1 MNDFAIEINGLRK
14 TFQDRAAVNGLN
26 LKVPAGSIFGF
37 LGRNGAGKTTTI
49 KLLMGM
55 LKADAGTASIF
66 GLPVSDPRASIEARR
81 RIGFVTEDKDLYP
94 YMTVDQILRF
104 TQPFFSTWRSD
115 LEPLFENVRPSAETQ
130 GCGLIEGDAL
140 KAHVVARDLARS

>member
-94 YMTVDQILRF
+94 YMTVDLILRF

-140 KAHVVARDLARS
+140 

>member
-1 MNDFAIEINGLRK
+1 MSAKRKYGAWLKTNLRFCDPKNERGGRMNDFVIEIKGLRK
-14 TFQDRAAVNGLN
+14 TFQDRTAVNGLD

-55 LKADAGTASIF
+55 LKPDAGTASMF

-81 RIGFVTEDKDLYP
+81 RIGFVT
-94 YMTVDQILRF
+94 
-104 TQPFFSTWRSD
+104 
-115 LEPLFENVRPSAETQ
+115 
-130 GCGLIEGDAL
+130 
-140 KAHVVARDLARS
+140 

>member
-1 MNDFAIEINGLRK
+1 MNNFVIEINGLRK
-14 TFQDRAAVNGLN
+14 TFQDRTAVNGLN

-55 LKADAGTASIF
+55 LEPDAGTASIF
-66 GLPVSDPRASIEARR
+66 GLSVSDPRASIEARR

-104 TQPFFSTWRSD
+104 TRPFFST
-115 LEPLFENVRPSAETQ
+115 
-130 GCGLIEGDAL
+130 
-140 KAHVVARDLARS
+140 

>member
-1 MNDFAIEINGLRK
+1 MNEFVIEINGLRK
-14 TFQDRAAVNGLN
+14 TFKDRAAVNGLN

-55 LKADAGTASIF
+55 LKPDAGTARMF

-81 RIGFVTEDKDLYP
+81 RIGFVTEDKELYP
-94 YMTVDQILRF
+94 YMTVDQILADGSRLWEWYNALDL
-104 TQPFFSTWRSD
+104 PPVKSWWR
-115 LEPLFENVRPSAETQ
+115 NWR
-130 GCGLIEGDAL
+130 DAFP
-140 KAHVVARDLARS
+140 HARR